1 MKLDQYIIL
10 NSFKIYLERLSHSQ
24 VTLAELEEKA
34 NDLNTIADFMHGLRS
49 SIPELKRYHLYYAEE
64 MQVYLLTAISNKKT
78 NDEKHKQFVEELK
91 LNRQLE
97 NDVPEDDSTE
107 DNKTEESD
115 DTNNGYIQ
123 VKIDPDDPASAI
135 TELINQVFKAD
146 QQNHDEA
153 EDTKHVSFHD
163 LLGKPDASF
172 IHAHLSDDDRKKLEQ
187 LLKNLF

>member
-24 VTLAELEEKA
+24 VTLDELEEKA

-64 MQVYLLTAISNKKT
+64 MQAYLLTAISNKKA
-78 NDEKHKQFVEELK
+78 NDEKYKQFLEESK
-91 LNRQLE
+91 LTRQLE
-97 NDVPEDDSTE
+97 NDVPDDDSAE
-107 DNKTEESD
+107 DNQTEESD
-115 DTNNGYIQ
+115 DTNSGYIQ
-123 VKIDPDDPASAI
+123 VKIDPDDPDSAI
-135 TELINQVFKAD
+135 TELINQVLKAD
-146 QQNHDEA
+146 QQHHDEA
-153 EDTKHVSFHD
+153 EDTKHVSFND
-163 LLGKPDASF
+163 LLGKSDASF

>member
-24 VTLAELEEKA
+24 VTLDELEEKA

-64 MQVYLLTAISNKKT
+64 MQAYLLTAISNKKT
-78 NDEKHKQFVEELK
+78 NDEKYKQFLEESK
-91 LNRQLE
+91 LTRQLE
-97 NDVPEDDSTE
+97 NDVPDDDSAK
-107 DNKTEESD
+107 DNQTEESD
-115 DTNNGYIQ
+115 NTNSGYIQ
-123 VKIDPDDPASAI
+123 VKIDPDDPDSAI
-135 TELINQVFKAD
+135 TELINQVWKAD
-146 QQNHDEA
+146 QQNHDKA
-153 EDTKHVSFHD
+153 EDTKHVSFND

-172 IHAHLSDDDRKKLEQ
+172 LHAHLSDDDRKKLEQ

>member
-24 VTLAELEEKA
+24 VTLDELEEKA

-64 MQVYLLTAISNKKT
+64 MQAYLLTAISNKKT
-78 NDEKHKQFVEELK
+78 NDEKYKQFLEESK
-91 LNRQLE
+91 LTRQLE
-97 NDVPEDDSTE
+97 NDVPDDDSAK
-107 DNKTEESD
+107 DNQTEESD
-115 DTNNGYIQ
+115 DTNSGYIQ
-123 VKIDPDDPASAI
+123 VKIDPDDPDSAI
-135 TELINQVFKAD
+135 TELLNQVLKAD

-153 EDTKHVSFHD
+153 DDTKHVSFND
-163 LLGKPDASF
+163 LLVKPDASF